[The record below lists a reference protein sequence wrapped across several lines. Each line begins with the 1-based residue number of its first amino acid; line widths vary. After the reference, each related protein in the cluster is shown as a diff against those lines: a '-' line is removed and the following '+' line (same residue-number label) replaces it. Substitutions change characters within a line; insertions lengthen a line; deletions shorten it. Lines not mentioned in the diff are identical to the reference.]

1 MNSSIRLLIYC
12 VRNSLQYLPRR
23 ILRFFRFAQLK
34 YRIPSLKI
42 DGPTEIIYD
51 SISAI
56 SFGNNIY
63 IGPFSEIIA
72 LKKTP
77 FSTIEGHL
85 SIGDRVIIG
94 KGANIRAAG
103 GRIEI
108 GEGALFAQN
117 VSLIAANH
125 SFNPNVLYRDQVWD
139 TNRVG
144 VIINKN
150 VFLGTGVII
159 LPGVEVGE
167 NSVIAA
173 GAVVTKC
180 VPSNQVW
187 AGVPARCIKTRV

>member
-1 MNSSIRLLIYC
+1 MNSLTRLLIYSI
-12 VRNSLQYLPRR
+12 RNSFEYLPRC
-23 ILRFFRFAQLK
+23 ILRFYKLAKLSYK
-34 YRIPSLKI
+34 IPSLRI

-56 SFGNNIY
+56 SFGNDIY

-72 LKKTP
+72 IKKTP
-77 FSTIEGHL
+77 FSTVEGHL
-85 SIGDRVIIG
+85 SIGDGVIIG

-125 SFNPNVLYRDQVWD
+125 SFNPTILYRDQVWD

-187 AGVPARCIKTRV
+187 AGVPARCIKTLV